1 MRAGIMGLVAIRR
14 TLGAGLRGV
23 VKPTTSSTSRC
34 PCGGSARHVH
44 EIKHDGYRLIVRR
57 DANRVRLYTLVLE
70 VMA

>member
-1 MRAGIMGLVAIRR
+1 MRAGIMALVAIRR

-23 VKPTTSSTSRC
+23 VKPTTTSRC
-34 PCGGSARHVH
+34 PCGGSGRHVQ

-57 DANRVRLYTLVLE
+57 DGNRVRLCTLVLE